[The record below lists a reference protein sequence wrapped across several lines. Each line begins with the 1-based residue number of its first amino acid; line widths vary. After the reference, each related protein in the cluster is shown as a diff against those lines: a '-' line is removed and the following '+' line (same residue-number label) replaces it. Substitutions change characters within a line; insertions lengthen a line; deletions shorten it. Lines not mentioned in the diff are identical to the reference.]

1 MIIQF
6 ILEAVFVVCRMVLKY
21 LIPVKLSLGVMPS
34 KSLLERYGLLEVCL
48 QLSQNCL
55 FGCHLGFVSVLILP
69 SRVQY
74 KDVIQALRTGDIRLL
89 RQALQTHEDQYVSF
103 VPFEHHIPLSAFLVF
118 DPTSCDIRRGG
129 AWHDKWMV
137 ISDFCGLVYI

>member
-1 MIIQF
+1 
-6 ILEAVFVVCRMVLKY
+6 MVLKY

-34 KSLLERYGLLEVCL
+34 KSLLERYDLLEVCV
-48 QLSQNCL
+48 QNCYTFL
-55 FGCHLGFVSVLILP
+55 LVCHLGFVSILSLP

-103 VPFEHHIPLSAFLVF
+103 TLWIFLSTIYHYLHFLISLQAILYVVVL
-118 DPTSCDIRRGG
+118 DMTSE
-129 AWHDKWMV
+129 W
-137 ISDFCGLVYI
+137 